1 MRRSTLP
8 STSNDHAPTTNSPSV
23 RPLRWVLT
31 VLALTQLVS
40 PLVVNAVFG
49 DFLQSGATN
58 EALITPAGYAFSVWG
73 LITLLSAVT
82 ALAVLRFGLGS
93 SWESSVLID
102 AAVVFAGF
110 SLWLV
115 VASQDWLWVSVAVF
129 AVMNGA
135 LFHILRLL
143 IDRSGDLSCP
153 PWLTTLATVTFGL
166 YLGWSSVAVFANV
179 GAALIDSGVSA
190 TAVGWQLAILV
201 AASAFVV
208 LLTTILRGTWGYV
221 AGALWALVAVAIGAA
236 QRGSVVLSATTA
248 VAIVVVIAAT
258 VRSRRRHP

>member
-1 MRRSTLP
+1 M
-8 STSNDHAPTTNSPSV
+8 
-23 RPLRWVLT
+23 
-31 VLALTQLVS
+31 S

-166 YLGWSSVAVFANV
+166 YLGWSSVAVLSAIPSPTTV
-179 GAALIDSGVSA
+179 GPSFSLPTDNWNVSA
-190 TAVGWQLAILV
+190 TEAPKP
-201 AASAFVV
+201 
-208 LLTTILRGTWGYV
+208 
-221 AGALWALVAVAIGAA
+221 
-236 QRGSVVLSATTA
+236 SV
-248 VAIVVVIAAT
+248 T
-258 VRSRRRHP
+258 VTVTV